1 MELLKLL
8 TRTSP
13 LTSEPWLLP
22 TSAVPYGL
30 ISPLAGTVEPI
41 VVSLWNPPIKDPGVP
56 ACAAGAAANTAVAT
70 APAKAVAAKAF
81 RCVFDTGHSPFH
93 GWFPPGTGANGPEI
107 SHDVAC
113 SRLRPAHAHHAS
125 TTLVHGRQGNRVQP
139 SRPKFCDQ
147 VSEAAGKDCGRA
159 KIAAGPRSQPAK

>member
-93 GWFPPGTGANGPEI
+93 GWFPPGTGANGPRARMT
-107 SHDVAC
+107 SRAHDSGPPTRTMPLPPLSTDA
-113 SRLRPAHAHHAS
+113 RGIGFNLRGQS
-125 TTLVHGRQGNRVQP
+125 
-139 SRPKFCDQ
+139 S
-147 VSEAAGKDCGRA
+147 AAR
-159 KIAAGPRSQPAK
+159 

>member
-1 MELLKLL
+1 MEWLKLL

-70 APAKAVAAKAF
+70 APAKAGAANPS
-81 RCVFDTGHSPFH
+81 RRVFDTPHSTVGFLQ
-93 GWFPPGTGANGPEI
+93 AQ
-107 SHDVAC
+107 
-113 SRLRPAHAHHAS
+113 
-125 TTLVHGRQGNRVQP
+125 GRT
-139 SRPKFCDQ
+139 
-147 VSEAAGKDCGRA
+147 
-159 KIAAGPRSQPAK
+159 GPRARMTSRAHDSGPPTRTMPLPPLSTDARGIGFNLRGQSSAAR